1 MWGNESS
8 QHLVCRKTS
17 KVEIQR
23 GTSMSMMTIFLT
35 QVLRSLRSV
44 LPPSVGRNLFESGN
58 TVFVSLDDLTEG

>member
-8 QHLVCRKTS
+8 QPLVCRKTS
-17 KVEIQR
+17 MVEIQR
-23 GTSMSMMTIFLT
+23 GTCMSVTTIFLT

-44 LPPSVGRNLFESGN
+44 LPPSVDRNLFESGN